1 MTAAPPCPS
10 EDAEVL
16 LNEYVDGELDPA
28 LQPALF
34 SHLAGCAGCRAQ
46 FDALF
51 AFRLAVRQEPL
62 AVPPAVDA
70 ALFARL
76 DGARRAGQ
84 RAPDRRAERSPVG
97 TALRRRVSVGLALA
111 VACVAVVA
119 GAALA
124 EEPRPAPPE
133 DRVVETFLDDGPL
146 YLMDPGVS
154 VEAPRPGAVDL
165 GAAAWAA
172 RGG

>member
-1 MTAAPPCPS
+1 MTVAPPCPS

-28 LQPALF
+28 RQPALF
-34 SHLAGCAGCRAQ
+34 AHLAECADCRAQ

-70 ALFARL
+70 AIFARL
-76 DGARRAGQ
+76 DGARRAGR
-84 RAPDRRAERSPVG
+84 RAPDRRAERSPLG
-97 TALRRRVSVGLALA
+97 GALRRRVSVGLALV
-111 VACVAVVA
+111 VACAAVVV
-119 GAALA
+119 GATLA

-146 YLMDPGVS
+146 YLLDPGVS
-154 VEAPRPGAVDL
+154 VEAPRTGGVDL
-165 GAAAWAA
+165 GS
-172 RGG
+172 GG

>member
-1 MTAAPPCPS
+1 MTAPPRCPS
-10 EDAEVL
+10 EDADVL
-16 LNEYVDGELDPA
+16 LNEYVDGELHPA
-28 LQPALF
+28 RQPELF
-34 SHLAGCAGCRAQ
+34 AHLAACADCRAQ

-62 AVPPAVDA
+62 PVPPAVDA
-70 ALFARL
+70 AVFARL
-76 DGARRAGQ
+76 DRSRRAGR

-111 VACVAVVA
+111 VAGVAVVV
-119 GAALA
+119 GTALA
-124 EEPRPAPPE
+124 EEPAPAPLE

-154 VEAPRPGAVDL
+154 VEAPRTGAVDL
-165 GAAAWAA
+165 GA
-172 RGG
+172 GG